1 MMNLVENFL
10 DSAILTVFIYL
21 LITVIWQWIEKKVT
35 GDRTYVLWHDVT
47 AIVFSVVSAIVLV
60 LFREALIVLLI
71 TAIIKF
77 VAQIAILVLIW
88 KAATELI
95 GLRKINKL
103 LKKQI
108 ENKDDQIETQRRII
122 DKLYKLKNVEVK

>member
-1 MMNLVENFL
+1 MHFVENFL
-10 DSAILTVFIYL
+10 DAAILTVLIYL

-35 GDRTYVLWHDVT
+35 GERTYVLWHDVV
-47 AIVFSVVSAIVLV
+47 AIAFSVVLAIVLV
-60 LFREALIVLLI
+60 LFRESLIVLLI

>member
-1 MMNLVENFL
+1 MMDIVENFL
-10 DSAILTVFIYL
+10 NVAILTVFIYL

-35 GDRTYVLWHDVT
+35 EERTYVLWHDVT
-47 AIVFSVVSAIVLV
+47 AIVFSVVSAIVLL
-60 LFREALIVLLI
+60 LFQDVAFVLLI
-71 TAIIKF
+71 IALIKL

-122 DKLYKLKNVEVK
+122 DKLYKLNDKE